1 MRTKEV
7 LELLQISRAT
17 LTNYVKQGLIKVK
30 ERPFGRYDYDEHSVR
45 SLIDPEYKKKQE
57 NI

>member
-17 LTNYVKQGLIKVK
+17 LTNYVKLGLIKVK
-30 ERPFGRYDYDEHSVR
+30 ERPFGRYDYDDESVHK
-45 SLIDPEYKKKQE
+45 LIDPNYKSLKKIE
-57 NI
+57 